1 MISEDEI
8 VLNHEIKKKK
18 KKKQAMNFREGWP
31 GDGSTAGT
39 L

>member
-8 VLNHEIKKKK
+8 VLNHEIKKK